1 MMDTQSIRPKPICKA
16 VPKGLQ
22 FHFITLVSERQ
33 GYCLWQR
40 YFGMISM
47 IMTKRWSVVVFS
59 KDAVCEHVA
68 GLNKRTG
75 LRVAEFGMNSYARI
89 KKRSMKSSIIE
100 VCDSCAQFFAN
111 AFS

>member
-22 FHFITLVSERQ
+22 FHFITLISERQ

-40 YFGMISM
+40 YFGMIGM

-68 GLNKRTG
+68 GLNRRTG
-75 LRVAEFGMNSYARI
+75 LRIAEFCINSYARI
-89 KKRSMKSSIIE
+89 KKSSMKGFIIK
-100 VCDSCAQFFAN
+100 VCV
-111 AFS
+111 